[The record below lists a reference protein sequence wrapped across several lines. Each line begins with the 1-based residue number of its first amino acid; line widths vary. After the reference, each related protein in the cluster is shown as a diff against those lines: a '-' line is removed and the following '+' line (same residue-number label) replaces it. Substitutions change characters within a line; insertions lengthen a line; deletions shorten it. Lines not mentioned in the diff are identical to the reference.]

1 MVQVV
6 ILILTTNDAEETPV
20 RVNID
25 NVLLYHDLALALV
38 ASNPIVTTRI
48 QHEDGSL
55 WVKEPADVIDAGI
68 DYAVSNNIPVYDARY
83 RR

>member
-1 MVQVV
+1 MV
-6 ILILTTNDAEETPV
+6 ILILTTNDAEKMPV

-25 NVLLYHDLALALV
+25 NVLFYHERALAHV
-38 ASNPIVTTRI
+38 ASNPIVATRI